1 MELMV
6 GSLYHRI
13 KDKISLTL
21 LAGSDGFYRM
31 VRWIQQDE
39 MASGLHL
46 LRSGDLVISTEHTDV
61 STEELIDYIRSL
73 NEMNASGLIL
83 YACSSG
89 DEAHVISDEVK
100 NLCGDLQFP
109 LFCVPES
116 IHIGDITRETCAVL
130 FDFDHAYDTINDILS
145 GLLYDP
151 HLNSRSEEYVLRF
164 GFPLHADYIILAF
177 QDDEKIF
184 FQSSNDENYKYLN
197 HFFYTLGDT
206 LGEKFF
212 YFREAGYGI
221 ILLQDIKYENAYE
234 YARKITEDLRSI
246 HHSDTLRCGVGTVV
260 HNLSDI
266 RLSFRN
272 ARAAVSYARFK
283 NGECITFNE
292 MGFYKMLFSS
302 EDQEILKE
310 YTKCLEPILNYDKKH
325 NSELVKTLAV
335 YLKSGRS
342 IQRVA
347 SELSC
352 HRNTINYRMGR
363 IEDLLY
369 LDINDYENA
378 FILELAFRVLE
389 YLQQLKLEDLIH
401 E

>member
-6 GSLYHRI
+6 ESLYDRI
-13 KDKISLTL
+13 KDKISLTP

-39 MASGLHL
+39 RASNLHL

-61 STEELIDYIRSL
+61 STDELLDYIRSL
-73 NEMNASGLIL
+73 NDMNASGLIL
-83 YACSSG
+83 YA
-89 DEAHVISDEVK
+89 HVTDSEDHMIAPEVEE
-100 NLCGDLQFP
+100 LCRELQFP
-109 LFCVPES
+109 LLCVPES
-116 IHIGDITRETCAVL
+116 IHIGDITREACSAL
-130 FDFDHAYDTINDILS
+130 FDFDHAYDTVNDILS

-151 HLNSRSEEYVLRF
+151 HMSSRNEEYIVRF
-164 GFPLHADYIILAF
+164 GFPLDADYVILAF
-177 QDDEKIF
+177 RDDEKVF
-184 FQSSNDENYKYLN
+184 FQSANDDNYKYLN
-197 HFFYTLGDT
+197 RFFYT

-212 YFREAGYGI
+212 YFREAGYGV
-221 ILLQDIKYENAYE
+221 ILLQDVPYGRAYA
-234 YARKITEDLRSI
+234 YAKKIVKDLSEI
-246 HHSDTLRCGVGTVV
+246 HHSRTLRCGVGTIVS
-260 HNLSDI
+260 NLTNI
-266 RLSFRN
+266 KLSFRN
-272 ARAAVSYARFK
+272 ARAAVSYAKFK
-283 NGECITFNE
+283 DSKCISFDE

-302 EDQEILKE
+302 EDQKILRE
-310 YTKCLEPILNYDKKH
+310 YTTCLEPILSYDRKH
-325 NSELVKTLAV
+325 NSKLVKTLAV

-363 IEDLLY
+363 IEELLY